1 MTKKLTDLKTLR
13 TSLAQELEQYKSC
26 DPQVLKELKQQTVVA
41 HEAANRWT
49 GTVCVYK

>member
-1 MTKKLTDLKTLR
+1 MTKKLADLKTLR

-41 HEAANRWT
+41 QEAANRWT
-49 GTVCVYK
+49 GTVCV